1 MAISIE
7 IKERQRH
14 HLGALLNLKKDN
26 ANIVIVG
33 LQQKINDAVV
43 VMEQEDVAWVEKIV
57 GVSAL

>member
-7 IKERQRH
+7 IKERQKH
-14 HLGALLNLKKDN
+14 HLNSLLTVKRENEGVVVKAL
-26 ANIVIVG
+26 
-33 LQQKINDAVV
+33 QKEINDAVA